1 MMMVISFLSVES
13 LSDELLDRDWF
24 SNEPL
29 VDSTFDTEISR
40 FNFLCFFGTV
50 LRRHSG
56 TSFPK
61 FYFVD
66 VRRTE

>member
-40 FNFLCFFGTV
+40 FNFLCFFW
-50 LRRHSG
+50 HSASTTFG
-56 TSFPK
+56 NK
-61 FYFVD
+61 FSQILFCWC
-66 VRRTE
+66 

>member
-1 MMMVISFLSVES
+1 MMMISFLSVES

-40 FNFLCFFGTV
+40 FNFLCLFGTV

-56 TSFPK
+56 TSFPIL
-61 FYFVD
+61 YFVD